1 MGRSRHIW
9 TRRRHM
15 WLIVGIVVVGDFV
28 RGKPQLRRIK
38 ANRWIKLMMGKVVE
52 LVIGHEKEV

>member
-1 MGRSRHIW
+1 
-9 TRRRHM
+9 M
-15 WLIVGIVVVGDFV
+15 WLMVGIVVVGDFV
-28 RGKPQLRRIK
+28 RDKPQLCRIK